1 MNRINALMLI
11 AGLAAVP
18 AAGSLDA
25 QQRDAARPRAM
36 AARGMMSPDIAGRI
50 IAMRSQ
56 LELTDAQVDRLTAI
70 QKKYIAQNRTALD
83 RLKASRGDS
92 TARPRMTRPD
102 AARRDSL
109 RNLTEAQR
117 IERQQKVLA
126 ERKAWLEAHPEI
138 EQSRKQLQQ
147 NVEAQRKE
155 ISEVLTDAQRQKL
168 EQRMERGRKM
178 GRDGR
183 AGRRPGA
190 PRTPRDSSR

>member
-1 MNRINALMLI
+1 MNRINALILI
-11 AGLAAVP
+11 AGMAALP

-25 QQRDAARPRAM
+25 QQREAARPRAM
-36 AARGMMSPDIAGRI
+36 AAGRMPSPDMAGRI

-56 LELTDAQVDRLTAI
+56 LELTDEQVTRLTAI

-92 TARPRMTRPD
+92 TARPRMMRPD

-109 RNLTEAQR
+109 RNMTESQR
-117 IERQQKVLA
+117 IERQQKMLA
-126 ERKAWLEAHPEI
+126 ERKAWIEAHPEI
-138 EQSRKQLQQ
+138 EQSRKQLRE
-147 NVEAQRKE
+147 NMEAQRKE
-155 ISEVLTDAQRQKL
+155 VSAVLTDAQRATL

-183 AGRRPGA
+183 RPGA
-190 PRTPRDSSR
+190 ARTPRGSTR

>member
-1 MNRINALMLI
+1 MNRTNALILI
-11 AGLAAVP
+11 AGRAARP

-25 QQRDAARPRAM
+25 QQREAARPRAM
-36 AARGMMSPDIAGRI
+36 AAGRMASPDMAGRI

-56 LELTDAQVDRLTAI
+56 LELTDEQVTRLTAI

-92 TARPRMTRPD
+92 AARPRMMRPD

-109 RNLTEAQR
+109 RNMTESQR
-117 IERQQKVLA
+117 IERQQKMLA
-126 ERKAWLEAHPEI
+126 ERKAWIEAHPEI
-138 EQSRKQLQQ
+138 EQSRKQLRE
-147 NVEAQRKE
+147 NMEAQRKE
-155 ISEVLTDAQRQKL
+155 VSAVLTDAQRARL

-183 AGRRPGA
+183 RPGA
-190 PRTPRDSSR
+190 ARTPRDSTR